1 MSALVSD
8 VGRLLGW
15 FDAGDLVR
23 PDHDAPNL
31 VQLSRA
37 IARLCGVDSI
47 EQTDGIRRLEDAIGP
62 ADHYVVVLVDGMGM
76 HLIDRLRT
84 ADPLRAALAME
95 MQTVFPSST
104 APALTALAT
113 ASPPA
118 EHAVPGWWTYLPE
131 ARITA
136 TILPFIERF
145 SEMAISAP
153 LSSVFPAAVMPS
165 RYRRECYWVAPKAI
179 AGSAYSRY
187 SSGEAPYYGYQSMT
201 MAIAAIERR
210 IAAATGP
217 TYTYWY
223 IPFVDTA
230 QHTHGPDAATV
241 TRTFSRVRPRLRL
254 LRETLRGRARIIV
267 TADHGQIG
275 IDERHRH
282 VLDRGDPLMAML
294 RHPPSCEPR
303 ASAFH
308 VREGERDRFAAAFRE
323 RFGELF
329 ALLSVDEVSALR
341 LMGPAPLSAETHRR
355 LGDFMAIPRGRDV
368 LLYEPKDT
376 LRAMVGFHG
385 GLTREEMRV
394 PLILM

>member
-1 MSALVSD
+1 MSD
-8 VGRLLGW
+8 VDRLLGW
-15 FDAGDLVR
+15 FAGGDLVR

-31 VQLSRA
+31 LQLSRA

-47 EQTDGIRRLEDAIGP
+47 EQTDGVRRLEDAIGP
-62 ADHYVVVLVDGMGM
+62 AEHYVVVLVDGMGM
-76 HLIDRLRT
+76 HLMDRLRSS
-84 ADPLRAALAME
+84 DWLRKALAME
-95 MQTVFPSST
+95 LQTVFPSST

-131 ARITA
+131 ARVTA

-145 SEMAISAP
+145 SEQPIREPVASA
-153 LSSVFPAAVMPS
+153 FPAAVMPS
-165 RYRRECYWVAPKAI
+165 RYRRDCYWVAPRAI

-187 SSGEAPYYGYQSMT
+187 SSGEAPHYGYQSMT
-201 MAIAAIERR
+201 MAITAIERR
-210 IAAATGP
+210 IASATGP

-223 IPFVDTA
+223 VPFVDTA
-230 QHTHGPDAATV
+230 QHTHGPAAAAV
-241 TRTFSRVRPRLRL
+241 PRIFSRVRSRLRIL
-254 LRETLRGRARIIV
+254 TESLHGRARIIV

-275 IDERHRH
+275 IEEWHRH
-282 VLDRGDPLMAML
+282 VLDRGDPLMALL

-308 VREGERDRFAAAFRE
+308 VREGERERFASAFRE
-323 RFGELF
+323 RFDDLF
-329 ALLSVDEVSALR
+329 ALLTVDEVSALR

-355 LGDFMAIPRGRDV
+355 LGDFMAIPRGCDV
-368 LLYEPKDT
+368 LLYEPKDS
-376 LRAMVGFHG
+376 LRTMVGFHG
-385 GLTREEMRV
+385 GLTRDEMRV